1 MAKNEFFTTKTV
13 SDTLQLVYEAIRP
26 IERVNHCSTYEA
38 LGEVIATPPI
48 APIAL
53 PEFERSTMDGY
64 AVRSADTFGAS
75 ASLPAYLNV
84 IEGVKMGYAPTQ
96 PVEPAQ
102 AAPIHTGGMIP
113 IGADAVVMMEKTQ
126 VVDATQIEVLSPVAH
141 GENVIHV
148 GEDIAQGEAVL
159 LRGHRI
165 RPQDI
170 GGLLSL
176 GIEWVDVMDR
186 PKLALMGSGD
196 EIVHPSQ
203 TPNEGQ
209 VRDIN
214 TYSLSALFEQAGAK
228 TTPLGIAKDDADA
241 LFEMAQAG
249 IAQADMLVITAGSS
263 ISTRDHTYTTIQRLG
278 MPGVLQHGLAVKP
291 GKPTL
296 IGVCQGKPVIGLPGN
311 PVSAMLVARQ
321 LILPLIRFLQGE
333 PPRLPIS
340 IHAEL
345 TQNVASSTG
354 REDTVPVFVTATPS
368 GYRAE
373 PVFGKSNLIFS
384 LIRANGVIHVPLD
397 SNGIKAGTL
406 VEVHPF

>member
-1 MAKNEFFTTKTV
+1 MTKNEFFTTKTV
-13 SDTLQLVYEAIRP
+13 SDTLELVYQAIRP
-26 IERVNHCSTYEA
+26 IERMRQCSTYDA
-38 LGEVIATPPI
+38 LGEVIATPPT
-48 APIAL
+48 APIDL
-53 PEFERSTMDGY
+53 PEFKRSTMDGY
-64 AVRSADTFGAS
+64 AVRSVDTFGAS

-84 IEGVKMGYAPTQ
+84 IEGVKMGHVPTQ
-96 PVEPAQ
+96 PVEATQ

-113 IGADAVVMMEKTQ
+113 DGADAVVMMERTQ
-126 VVDATQIEVLSPVAH
+126 AVDDIQIEVLSPVAH

-159 LRGHRI
+159 PRGHRI

-176 GIEWVDVMDR
+176 GIEWVEVNDH
-186 PKLALMGSGD
+186 PKLAIMGSGD
-196 EIVHPSQ
+196 EIIHPSQ
-203 TPNEGQ
+203 TPNGGQ
-209 VRDIN
+209 IRDIN
-214 TYSLSALFEQAGAK
+214 SYSLSALFEQAGAK
-228 TTPLGIAKDDADA
+228 TTLLGIAQDDADA
-241 LFEMAQAG
+241 LFEMAQVG

-296 IGVCQGKPVIGLPGN
+296 IGVCEGKPVIGLPGN

-333 PPRLPIS
+333 PPALPIS
-340 IHAEL
+340 LHAEL

-354 REDTVPVFVTATPS
+354 REDTVPVYVTATPL
-368 GYRAE
+368 GYHAE
-373 PVFGKSNLIFS
+373 PIFGKSNLIFT
-384 LIRANGVIHVPLD
+384 LVRANGVIHIPLD

-406 VEVHPF
+406 VEVYPF